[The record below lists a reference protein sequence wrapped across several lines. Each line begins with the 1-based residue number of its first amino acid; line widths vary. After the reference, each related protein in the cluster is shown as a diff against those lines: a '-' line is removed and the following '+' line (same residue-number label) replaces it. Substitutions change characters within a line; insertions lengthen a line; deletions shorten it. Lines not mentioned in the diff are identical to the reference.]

1 MALLGPRK
9 ELDTDISFF
18 MNETASRGVCA
29 SISTGGSG
37 VALDQ
42 GEALATVANNES
54 GVVPLGVLLNDVVNL
69 DLTRQHLNQHK
80 DEVQQGSKVTIL
92 KVGEVTTDQVEGT
105 PTMGAL
111 AYCGPSGTF
120 TPDANGGSGAFA
132 RNSVGRFM
140 STKDENGYVKVSVNL
155 P

>member
-18 MNETASRGVCA
+18 MNETATRGVLV
-29 SISTGGSG
+29 SVSTGGSG

-42 GEALATVANNES
+42 GEALATVSASSS
-54 GVVPLGVLLNDVVNL
+54 GVSPLGFLLNDVVNL

-92 KVGEVTTDQVEGT
+92 KIGEVTTDKIFGT
-105 PTMGAL
+105 PTAGAV
-111 AYCGPSGTF
+111 AYCYASGLVSPTSEGGTSF
-120 TPDANGGSGAFA
+120 TSPT
-132 RNSVGRFM
+132 VGRFM
-140 STKDENGYVKVSVNL
+140 STKDENGYAKVAINL